1 MPRLEP
7 QPPALLETPC
17 WQRIGVWGDR
27 SCPELVLATHCHNCP
42 VFAAAGRRFLDAP
55 PPPGYSSEWAEQLA
69 ETEDAAAGDL
79 ISVLAFRLG
88 DEWFALPVDV
98 LVEVT
103 HPRPTHRVP
112 HRGGLL
118 AGIVNMRGELQ
129 LCVRLDLLLG
139 IEAAMANADQPR
151 IIAMRRGDE
160 CWGFPADEVDR
171 VHRLPGRELVAAP
184 PTLSR
189 ASARLTRG
197 VFNRDNRAIGLLDDE
212 RLFHTLRERVR

>member
-88 DEWFALPVDV
+88 DEWFALPVAV

-103 HPRPTHRVP
+103 HARRTATLRSS
-112 HRGGLL
+112 GSL
-118 AGIVNMRGELQ
+118 AGNRSGDGQ
-129 LCVRLDLLLG
+129 LGPTADHRHAPRRRMLG
-139 IEAAMANADQPR
+139 
-151 IIAMRRGDE
+151 
-160 CWGFPADEVDR
+160 
-171 VHRLPGRELVAAP
+171 LPGR
-184 PTLSR
+184 
-189 ASARLTRG
+189 
-197 VFNRDNRAIGLLDDE
+197 
-212 RLFHTLRERVR
+212 